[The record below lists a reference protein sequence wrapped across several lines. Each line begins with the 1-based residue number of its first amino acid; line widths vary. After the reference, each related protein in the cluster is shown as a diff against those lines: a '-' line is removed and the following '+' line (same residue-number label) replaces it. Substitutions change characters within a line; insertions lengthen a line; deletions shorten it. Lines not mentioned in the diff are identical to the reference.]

1 LRDLKAICF
10 DLDNTLW
17 DVDSVIARAERVLL
31 AWLAERYPLAMA
43 RYDLASMRALRAR
56 MAQEFPDRR
65 HDLTFL
71 RTQAIQ
77 WQLEEAGYE
86 DAAAGAEAAFEVFFA
101 VRNEVTPYP
110 DVLPALERLRVR
122 YRLMSLSNGNA
133 DLARIGLDGFFESSI
148 GAREAGVAKPD
159 RRIFDLLLERA
170 GLEPHEI
177 VYVGDEPLADVVGAR
192 SAGWHAIWVNRKG
205 QAWPEG
211 PEPPGHVVRELGA
224 AVVLL
229 EAVAP

>member
-1 LRDLKAICF
+1 MRNLKAICF

-17 DVDSVIARAERVLL
+17 DVDGVIARAEQVLL
-31 AWLAERYPLAMA
+31 AWLAERYPRAIM
-43 RYDLASMRALRAR
+43 RHDLASMRALRAR

-86 DAAAGAEAAFEVFFA
+86 DAAAGAEAAFDVFFA

-110 DVLPALERLRVR
+110 DVLPALERLRTR

-133 DLARIGLDGFFESSI
+133 DLARIGLAGVFEHSVS
-148 GAREAGVAKPD
+148 AREAGVAKPD
-159 RRIFDLLLERA
+159 RRIFDLLLERT
-170 GLEPHEI
+170 GLEPEQI

-192 SAGWHAIWVNRKG
+192 EAGWHAIWVNRKG
-205 QAWPEG
+205 QEWPEEH
-211 PEPPGHVVRELGA
+211 EPPGHQVDTLVELPR
-224 AVVLL
+224 LL
-229 EAVAP
+229 GTR